1 MNKKDFFLLGIAT
14 FSKLLLGLII
24 LKTLSYYV
32 GAAGVGKLGQFMSA
46 LSIATVLAGGG
57 IGSGITSYV
66 SQHREDTNAVN
77 NWVGN
82 AVTIGAVSSLFFC
95 IVAGLFSGQLSN
107 LLFKSANYKNVIAL
121 MSAML
126 FLISA
131 VNLLTAL
138 GSAYKRPD
146 IIAGANTT
154 GLIVGGTIV
163 FIASRSYGTAG
174 AMYGLIVAAIIPI
187 IYLIPAMRTIGG
199 LTAASFKP
207 RVDMKIIQRYGK
219 YSIMLLFT
227 ICTMP
232 ISQMM
237 VRSTIEAH
245 ADWSAVGLWQAS
257 TRLSDIYL
265 QFILIFMA
273 NYYLPRLAEQ
283 RDLAGLKR
291 ELFKACKIILP
302 FVALCGTA
310 ILLGSD
316 ILIPVLFSHEFDQA
330 KNLLPWIVLGDLFRT
345 LAYAAGYIAVAK
357 SATLIYIA
365 AEIFQGALFI
375 FLCKVLIPTQG
386 VIGASHA
393 YFYTYAIYAA
403 VAAICTCIYFS
414 RYNAD
419 HSH

>member
-1 MNKKDFFLLGIAT
+1 MNKKDFFLLGVAT

-32 GAAGVGKLGQFMSA
+32 GTAGVGKLGQFMSA

-57 IGSGITSYV
+57 IGAGITSYV
-66 SQHREDTNAVN
+66 SQHREDAEAVKK
-77 NWVGN
+77 WVGN

-95 IVAGLFSGQLSN
+95 IVAGLFSEQLSN

-121 MSAML
+121 MSGML

-154 GLIVGGTIV
+154 GLIVGGVIV
-163 FIASRSYGTAG
+163 FIACRSFGTSG
-174 AMYGLIVAAIIPI
+174 AMYGLIAAAVIPI
-187 IYLIPAMRTIGG
+187 VYLIPAMRTIVG
-199 LTAASFKP
+199 LTPTSFKP
-207 RVDMKIIQRYGK
+207 RVDMEIIRCYGK

-273 NYYLPRLAEQ
+273 NYYLPRLAEKS
-283 RDLAGLKR
+283 DLAGIKL
-291 ELFKACKIILP
+291 ELFKACKIIMP
-302 FVALCGTA
+302 FVALCGIA
-310 ILLGSD
+310 VLLGSN
-316 ILIPVLFSHEFDQA
+316 ILIPLLFSHEFDQA

-357 SATLIYIA
+357 GATLIYVA
-365 AEIFQGALFI
+365 AEVFQGALFI
-375 FLCKVLIPTQG
+375 SLCKALIPTQG

-393 YFYTYAIYAA
+393 YCYTYVIYAA
-403 VAAICTCIYFS
+403 VAAICTGIYFS
-414 RYNAD
+414 RQSTAF
-419 HSH
+419 SR